1 MKKST
6 EQKIK
11 KAQKKVNAYKK
22 ACAKEE
28 KLDAQYAAAFDALE
42 KAKAKL
48 EAVQYKRQC
57 AQAEANK
64 LMEQAENAVNEAR
77 VDSFKAYADCE
88 SEKCW
93 KIWDEALEEMNVD
106 LTY

>member
-1 MKKST
+1 MRKST
-6 EQKIK
+6 QQKIK
-11 KAQKKVNAYKK
+11 TAQRKVNAYKK
-22 ACAKEE
+22 ACVKED
-28 KLDAQYAAAFDALE
+28 KLDAQYAAAFEAME

-48 EAVQYKRQC
+48 EELQYKRRC

-64 LMEQAENAVNEAR
+64 LMEQAEDAVNEAR
-77 VDSFKAYADCE
+77 VDSFKEYATCE

-93 KIWDEALEEMNVD
+93 KVWDEALEEMGVD